1 MGGGPPFLTQT
12 APVSPRENPEPHDEE
27 DGLQRGL
34 TLSYRYLNRRDR
46 TEAEVRAHLDG
57 KGIAA
62 ADAEQAVA
70 VLRDQGYVDDARY
83 ARLLAEDKRNLEGW
97 GAERIRRTLATH
109 GIDRE
114 LIEEA
119 LAGDEQEPA
128 SEIDRAVAVLSRRFP
143 SPPRD
148 RRERDRALGVLLRKG
163 YDLELAL
170 DALARH
176 GSDVND

>member
-1 MGGGPPFLTQT
+1 M
-12 APVSPRENPEPHDEE
+12 SPRAKPDANDANDGE

-34 TLSYRYLNRRDR
+34 TLAYRYLNRRDR

-57 KGIAA
+57 KGTAA
-62 ADAEQAVA
+62 ADAEQAIA
-70 VLRDQGYVDDARY
+70 NLRDQGYVDDARY

-97 GAERIRRTLATH
+97 GSDRIRRTLASR

-114 LIEEA
+114 LIEDA
-119 LAGDEQEPA
+119 LAGDDQEPT

-143 SPPRD
+143 QPPQE

-163 YDLELAL
+163 YDLDLAL

-176 GSDVND
+176 GSDVNE